1 LCGNI
6 FDNRTLEKENQ
17 GKNAELFP
25 RIPKNSCRIMDLG
38 AVYTCFMDTLSGA
51 VERITYYNAE
61 NGYTV
66 LRLRPDSKLA
76 QRFAHKSSLSADGLA
91 TVVGNLPEL
100 SPGEHLRLQGQWD
113 NHPKHGPQ
121 FKAEVCEQTL
131 PATVAGIQGYLGSGM
146 IKGIGPRFAERIVGR
161 FKEDTFNIIETTPE
175 LLLEVPGI
183 GVDRTKKITTA
194 WQEQKQVKEIMVF
207 LHGHGVSTNLAV
219 KIYKTYGDAALET
232 VQKNPYQL
240 ERDIYGVGFKTADRI
255 AQALGLPPEHPSRIE
270 AGIVF
275 ALNEMINDGHVYA
288 PKELLAQ
295 RAIELL
301 EISPELISPAL
312 ERLAQDDRIRP
323 EMLPLNSKNEGGP
336 TQVVADSQATYG
348 GTPVIYLTPLYLGEK
363 GVAEHL
369 RTLSNPKASLSS
381 QAAFPDQTL
390 SEEQQ
395 AAVNMALTHPV
406 SILTGGPGTGKTTCL
421 KALITTLEAQHKKVA
436 LASPTGRAA
445 KRLSEATGHPASTIH
460 RLLEFSPMDGFK
472 HNAENPLDLD
482 FLVVD
487 EASMLDLLLTNHL
500 LKAVRPGTHV
510 LFVGDVDQLP
520 SVGAGDVL
528 RNIISSGIAPVIR
541 LNTIFRQA
549 ANSKIITNAHLIN
562 QGKFPIFS
570 KEEGDFFLFAAEDA
584 ASAADWIVT
593 VVTERIP
600 QKFGFDAIRDIQVL
614 APIYRGPAGVIA
626 LNERLQEKLNPPAN
640 NKPERKLFGT
650 TFRLGDKV
658 MQTQNNYDK
667 DVYNGDIGFISSMD
681 ITEQTVVV
689 DFDGRS
695 ATYDWS
701 DADQL
706 TLAYVVSVHKAQGS
720 EFPVVVMPIVTPHY
734 TMLQRNLLYTA
745 ITRARKLCVLAG
757 SRKAIA
763 MAVKN
768 NKVAHRFTALEWRLG
783 K

>member
-1 LCGNI
+1 
-6 FDNRTLEKENQ
+6 
-17 GKNAELFP
+17 
-25 RIPKNSCRIMDLG
+25 
-38 AVYTCFMDTLSGA
+38 MDTLSGA

-66 LRLRPDSKLA
+66 LRLRPDTKMA
-76 QRFAHKSSLSADGLA
+76 NRFTNKSSLNADGLA
-91 TVVGNLPEL
+91 TVVGSLPEL

-146 IKGIGPRFAERIVGR
+146 IKGIGPRFAERIVGL
-161 FKEDTFNIIETTPE
+161 FKEETFEVIETTPE
-175 LLLEVPGI
+175 RLLEVSGI
-183 GVDRTKKITTA
+183 GEDRKQKITTA
-194 WQEQKQVKEIMVF
+194 WKEQKQVKEIMVF

-219 KIYKTYGDAALET
+219 KIYKTYGDASLET

-255 AQALGLPPEHPSRIE
+255 AQALGLPVDHPSRIE

-275 ALNEMINDGHVYA
+275 ALNEMINDGHVYV
-288 PKELLAQ
+288 PREMLAQ
-295 RAIELL
+295 KAIELL
-301 EISPELISPAL
+301 AVSQELIAPAL
-312 ERLAQDDRIRP
+312 ERLAQDERIRP
-323 EMLPLNSKNEGGP
+323 EMIPLQGKNDKGKSAVSE
-336 TQVVADSQATYG
+336 SQAMY
-348 GTPVIYLTPLYLGEK
+348 GTPVIYLTPLYFGEK
-363 GVAEHL
+363 GVAERLQALAGATSQEKTINHDL
-369 RTLSNPKASLSS
+369 FDLFPVENLSA
-381 QAAFPDQTL
+381 
-390 SEEQQ
+390 EQQ
-395 AAVNMALTHPV
+395 TAVNMALIHPL

-421 KALITTLEAQHKKVA
+421 KALITTIADQHKRFA

-460 RLLEFSPMDGFK
+460 RLLEFSPVEGFK
-472 HNAENPLDLD
+472 HNDENPLDLD

-487 EASMLDLLLTNHL
+487 EASMLDLLLMNHL

-528 RNIISSGIAPVIR
+528 RNMIGSGVAPVTR
-541 LNTIFRQA
+541 LNSIFRQA
-549 ANSKIITNAHLIN
+549 ADSKIITNAHLIN
-562 QGKFPIFS
+562 QGKFPVFS
-570 KEEGDFFLFAAEDA
+570 KGEGDFFLFPAEDA
-584 ASAADWIVT
+584 TAAADWIVDI
-593 VVTERIP
+593 VSERIP
-600 QKFGFDAIRDIQVL
+600 QKFSFDAVRDIQVL
-614 APIYRGPAGVIA
+614 APIYRGPAGVMA

-640 NKPERKLFGT
+640 NKPERKLYGT
-650 TFRLGDKV
+650 IFRIGDKV

-667 DVYNGDIGFISSMD
+667 DVYNGDIGFVNSID
-681 ITEQTVVV
+681 VVEQTLVV
-689 DFDGRS
+689 DFDGRT

-706 TLAYVVSVHKAQGS
+706 TLAYVVSIHKAQGS
-720 EFPVVVMPIVTPHY
+720 EFPVVVMPIVTQHY

-757 SRKAIA
+757 SPRAIS
-763 MAVKN
+763 MAVRN
-768 NKVAHRFTALEWRLG
+768 NKVAHRFTALEWRLA

>member
-1 LCGNI
+1 
-6 FDNRTLEKENQ
+6 
-17 GKNAELFP
+17 
-25 RIPKNSCRIMDLG
+25 
-38 AVYTCFMDTLSGA
+38 MDTLSGA

-66 LRLRPDSKLA
+66 LRLRPDTKMA
-76 QRFAHKSSLSADGLA
+76 NRFTNKSSLNADGLA
-91 TVVGNLPEL
+91 TVVGALPEL

-146 IKGIGPRFAERIVGR
+146 IKGIGPRFAERIVGL
-161 FKEDTFNIIETTPE
+161 FKEETFEVIETTPE
-175 LLLEVPGI
+175 RLLEVSGI
-183 GVDRTKKITTA
+183 GEDRKQKITTA
-194 WQEQKQVKEIMVF
+194 WKEQKQVKEIMVF

-219 KIYKTYGDAALET
+219 KIYKTYGDASLET

-255 AQALGLPPEHPSRIE
+255 AQALGLPVDHPSRIE

-275 ALNEMINDGHVYA
+275 ALNEMINDGHVYV
-288 PKELLAQ
+288 PREMLAQ
-295 RAIELL
+295 KAIELL
-301 EISPELISPAL
+301 AVSQELIAPAL
-312 ERLAQDDRIRP
+312 ERLAQDERIRP
-323 EMLPLNSKNEGGP
+323 EMIPLQGKNDKGKSAVSE
-336 TQVVADSQATYG
+336 SQAMY
-348 GTPVIYLTPLYLGEK
+348 GTPVIYLTPLYFGEK
-363 GVAEHL
+363 GVAERLQALAGATSQEKTINHDL
-369 RTLSNPKASLSS
+369 FDLFPVENLSA
-381 QAAFPDQTL
+381 
-390 SEEQQ
+390 EQQ
-395 AAVNMALTHPV
+395 TAVNMALIHPL

-421 KALITTLEAQHKKVA
+421 KALITTIADQHKRFA

-460 RLLEFSPMDGFK
+460 RLLEFSPVEGFK
-472 HNAENPLDLD
+472 HNDENPLDLD

-487 EASMLDLLLTNHL
+487 EASMLDLLLMNHL

-528 RNIISSGIAPVIR
+528 RNMIGSGVAPVTR
-541 LNTIFRQA
+541 LNSIFRQA
-549 ANSKIITNAHLIN
+549 ADSKIITNAHLIN
-562 QGKFPIFS
+562 QGKFPVFS
-570 KEEGDFFLFAAEDA
+570 KGEGDFFLFPAEDA
-584 ASAADWIVT
+584 TAAADWIVDI
-593 VVTERIP
+593 VSERIP
-600 QKFGFDAIRDIQVL
+600 QKFSFDAVRDIQVL
-614 APIYRGPAGVIA
+614 APIYRGPAGVMA

-640 NKPERKLFGT
+640 NKPERKLYGT
-650 TFRLGDKV
+650 IFRIGDKV

-667 DVYNGDIGFISSMD
+667 DVYNGDIGFVNSID
-681 ITEQTVVV
+681 VVEQTLVV
-689 DFDGRS
+689 DFDGRT

-706 TLAYVVSVHKAQGS
+706 TLAYVVSIHKAQGS
-720 EFPVVVMPIVTPHY
+720 EFPVVVMPIVTQHY

-757 SRKAIA
+757 SPRAIS
-763 MAVKN
+763 MAVRN
-768 NKVAHRFTALEWRLG
+768 NKVAHRFTALEWRLA

>member
-1 LCGNI
+1 
-6 FDNRTLEKENQ
+6 
-17 GKNAELFP
+17 
-25 RIPKNSCRIMDLG
+25 
-38 AVYTCFMDTLSGA
+38 MDTLSGA
-51 VERITYYNAE
+51 VERITYYNPE
-61 NGYTV
+61 NGYSV
-66 LRLRPDSKLA
+66 LRLRPDTQLG
-76 QRFAHKSSLSADGLA
+76 QRLTNKSSLNSEGLA

-113 NHPKHGPQ
+113 NHPRHGLQ

-131 PATVAGIQGYLGSGM
+131 PATIAGIQGYLGSGM
-146 IKGIGPRFAERIVGR
+146 IKGIGPRFAERIVSR
-161 FKEDTFNIIETTPE
+161 FKEETFNVIETTPE
-175 LLLEVPGI
+175 RLLEVPGI
-183 GVDRTKKITTA
+183 GEERTKKIIAA
-194 WQEQKQVKEIMVF
+194 WDEQKQVKEIMVF

-255 AQALGLPPEHPSRIE
+255 AQALGLPADHPSRIE

-275 ALNEMINDGHVYA
+275 ALNETINEGHVYA
-288 PKELLAQ
+288 PQELLTQ
-295 RAIELL
+295 RATELL
-301 EISPELISPAL
+301 EVPQELIPPAL
-312 ERLAQDDRIRP
+312 ERLTQDDRIRP
-323 EMLPLNSKNEGGP
+323 EMIPLNNKKDKVTSKAISESP
-336 TQVVADSQATYG
+336 ASY
-348 GTPVIYLTPLYLGEK
+348 GTPVIYLTPLYFGEQ
-363 GVAEHL
+363 GVAERIKALVGTASKAINHVL
-369 RTLSNPKASLSS
+369 FPAENLSAQSGGLSAQNS
-381 QAAFPDQTL
+381 GL

-395 AAVNMALTHPV
+395 AAIHMALTNPV

-421 KALITTLEAQHKKVA
+421 KELITTLEAQHKKVA

-460 RLLEFSPMDGFK
+460 RLLEYSPIDGFQYNEE
-472 HNAENPLDLD
+472 HPLDLD

-500 LKAVRPGTHV
+500 LKAVRAGTHV

-528 RNIISSGIAPVIR
+528 RNLISSGIAPVAR
-541 LNTIFRQA
+541 LTTIFRQA

-562 QGKFPIFS
+562 QGKFPVFS
-570 KEEGDFFLFAAEDA
+570 QGEGDFFFFPAEDA
-584 ASAADWIVT
+584 ESAGDWVIQ

-600 QKFGFDAIRDIQVL
+600 QKFGFNAMRDIQVL
-614 APIYRGPAGVIA
+614 SPIYRGPAGVSA
-626 LNERLQEKLNPPAN
+626 LNERLQEKLNPFAN
-640 NKPERKLFGT
+640 NKPERKLYGT
-650 TFRLGDKV
+650 IFRLGDKV

-667 DVYNGDIGFISSMD
+667 DVYNGDIGFIQSMD
-681 ITEQTVVV
+681 LTEQTLSV

-720 EFPVVVMPIVTPHY
+720 EFPVVVLPIVTQHY
-734 TMLQRNLLYTA
+734 MMLQRNLLYTA
-745 ITRARKLCVLAG
+745 ITRARKLCVLVG
-757 SRKAIA
+757 SRRAIG

-768 NKVAHRFTALEWRLG
+768 NKVAQRFTALEWRLG
-783 K
+783 R

>member
-1 LCGNI
+1 
-6 FDNRTLEKENQ
+6 
-17 GKNAELFP
+17 
-25 RIPKNSCRIMDLG
+25 
-38 AVYTCFMDTLSGA
+38 MDTLSGA

-91 TVVGNLPEL
+91 TVVGTLPEL

-146 IKGIGPRFAERIVGR
+146 IKGIGPRFAERIVGL
-161 FKEDTFNIIETTPE
+161 FKEDTFNIIESNPE
-175 LLLEVPGI
+175 RLLEVPGI
-183 GVDRTKKITTA
+183 GVDRTQKITTA

-207 LHGHGVSTNLAV
+207 LHGHGISTNLAV

-255 AQALGLPPEHPSRIE
+255 AQALGLPPDHPSRIE

-301 EISPELISPAL
+301 VVQPELIAPAL
-312 ERLAQDDRIRP
+312 ERLAQDERIRP
-323 EMLPLNSKNEGGP
+323 ETIPSNDKNEGKP
-336 TQVVADSQATYG
+336 TQAVSESQAAYG
-348 GTPVIYLTPLYLGEK
+348 GTPVIYLTPLYFGEK

-369 RTLSNPKASLSS
+369 KTLVHPKAAAKVAS
-381 QAAFPDQTL
+381 QTAFPDANL
-390 SEEQQ
+390 SDEQQ

-421 KALITTLEAQHKKVA
+421 KALITTLAAQHKRFA

-472 HNAENPLDLD
+472 HNDENPLELD
-482 FLVVD
+482 FLIVD

-500 LKAVRPGTHV
+500 LKAIRPGTHV

-528 RNIISSGIAPVIR
+528 RDLIESGIVPITR

-562 QGKFPIFS
+562 QGKFPEFS
-570 KEEGDFFLFAAEDA
+570 QGDGDFFLFSAEDA
-584 ASAADWIVT
+584 TAAADWVIGIVT
-593 VVTERIP
+593 EKVP
-600 QKFGFDAIRDIQVL
+600 QKFGFDPVKDIQVL
-614 APIYRGPAGVIA
+614 SPIYRGPAGVMA
-626 LNERLQEKLNPPAN
+626 LNERLQEKLNPSAN

-650 TFRLGDKV
+650 IFRLGDKV

-667 DVYNGDIGFISSMD
+667 DVYNGDIGFIRAID
-681 ITEQTVVV
+681 LIDQTLTV

-695 ATYDWS
+695 ANYDWS
-701 DADQL
+701 DTDQL

-720 EFPVVVMPIVTPHY
+720 EFPVVVMPVVTQHY

-757 SRKAIA
+757 SRRAIG